1 MIKFHESAQ
10 NKNVKKYIDDVLLS
24 NKFSEG
30 KYKELASEILAN
42 KFGFKNFLLTNSATS
57 SLEIM
62 GLISKKNNIS
72 SINMP
77 SYTFS
82 STANGFLRSNI
93 DVNFVDISKSNS
105 MIEISN
111 IRNKQ
116 DPILIVHYAGSSF
129 DFEESKIVE
138 KKYSFSEDAA
148 QSLGVK
154 YKNKQ
159 VGTFGR
165 MGCISF
171 HPTKNVHG
179 AFAGLINF
187 KYKQDL
193 ELGQFIIDRGTDRS
207 KVVAG
212 LKNKYEWKFL
222 GSSFEITE
230 LSAAVLFSQ
239 LEIFDEIIEK
249 RKIIHDEYTSFFQN
263 YENLFLTQ
271 KIDKTKILSNY
282 HSFYI
287 VLRSGS
293 RKKLLE
299 YLYSNGIQ
307 SYIGYVPLHSSSYG
321 KKISN
326 VKLPNTDY
334 FGNNLIRLPIH
345 TEMDIK
351 DAKKVCKTI
360 ISFINN
366 E

>member
-10 NKNVKKYIDDVLLS
+10 NKNLHKYIDDVLFR
-24 NKFSEG
+24 NNFSEG
-30 KYKELASEILAN
+30 KYKELSSEILES

-62 GLISKKNNIS
+62 GLICKKNNIS
-72 SINMP
+72 LINMP

-93 DVNFVDISKSNS
+93 DVNFIDISKSDS
-105 MIEISN
+105 MIELSN
-111 IRNKQ
+111 IKNEQ
-116 DPILIVHYAGSSF
+116 HPTLIVHYAGSSF
-129 DFEESKIVE
+129 NFEESKVIE
-138 KKYSFSEDAA
+138 KNFTFLEDAA

-154 YKNKQ
+154 FKNKQ

-187 KYKQDL
+187 KYKQDM
-193 ELGQFIIDRGTDRS
+193 ELGQLIIDRGTDRS

-230 LSAAVLFSQ
+230 LSAAVLLSQ
-239 LEIFDEIIEK
+239 LEIYDEIIEK
-249 RKIIHDEYTSFFQN
+249 RKVIHEAYTSFFQN
-263 YENLFLTQ
+263 FENLFLTQ
-271 KIDKTKILSNY
+271 NIDKTNIVPNY

-287 VLRSGS
+287 VLKSGS

-299 YLYSNGIQ
+299 YLYSKGIQ
-307 SYIGYVPLHSSSYG
+307 AYIGYIPLHSSSYG
-321 KKISN
+321 KKISTAE
-326 VKLPNTDY
+326 LPNTDY
-334 FGNNLIRLPIH
+334 FGNSLIRLPIH
-345 TEMDIK
+345 TKMDIK

-360 ISFINN
+360 ISFIKN